1 MKRKNTTFAVPS
13 ASNANKSRVLFES
26 VEKPSNLFYST
37 LEDVPIL
44 GDPGAD
50 SGTRK
55 SPNGRKNIWHE
66 EK

>member
-50 SGTRK
+50 SGD
-55 SPNGRKNIWHE
+55 E
-66 EK
+66 EKSKRTEKYMAR